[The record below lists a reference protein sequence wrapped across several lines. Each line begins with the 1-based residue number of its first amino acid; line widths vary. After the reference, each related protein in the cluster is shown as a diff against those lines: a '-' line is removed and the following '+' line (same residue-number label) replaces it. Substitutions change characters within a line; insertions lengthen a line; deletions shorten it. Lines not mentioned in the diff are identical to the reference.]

1 MLFALVDK
9 IRVARNLITR
19 SQSRKAAANTSRH
32 VLGLKSE
39 HAQVD
44 RAKHRETW
52 LGVRS
57 T

>member
-19 SQSRKAAANTSRH
+19 SQSRKAAANISRH